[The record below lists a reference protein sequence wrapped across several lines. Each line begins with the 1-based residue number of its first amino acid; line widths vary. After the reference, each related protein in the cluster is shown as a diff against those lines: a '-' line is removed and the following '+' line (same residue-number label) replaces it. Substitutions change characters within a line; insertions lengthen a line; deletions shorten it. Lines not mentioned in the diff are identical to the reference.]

1 MFAIFRTK
9 GNSTQDI
16 SFDCEAFEYYT
27 SKKIAE
33 NIAENIVDELIEI
46 WSQRDGIRHP
56 WYESKFHVE
65 NVSEDYIRRKN
76 EAYSII
82 MANIEM
88 AM

>member
-9 GNSTQDI
+9 GSTTQDI
-16 SFDCEAFEYYT
+16 SFDEAFEYYT

-33 NIAENIVDELIEI
+33 NIAYELTEI
-46 WSQRDGIRHP
+46 WSQRDGIGHP

-76 EAYSII
+76 EAYAIR

>member
-9 GNSTQDI
+9 GNTTQDI

-33 NIAENIVDELIEI
+33 NIADELTDI
-46 WSQRDGIRHP
+46 WSQRDGMGHP
-56 WYESKFHVE
+56 WYESTFHVE
-65 NVSEDYIRRKN
+65 DVSEDYIRRKN
-76 EAYSII
+76 EAYAIR